1 MKINLS
7 LKHSNKLIN
16 LKHNNRSFEEEE
28 WDQTITEHINR
39 DLSKYNTT
47 FIKEPIEEAYEKAF
61 GEALKEYNAKQKK
74 PYRQIHDYYEYI
86 KEKANSSNGKKRVNT
101 TYNLMNE
108 IILTIGNKETWDN
121 IYDSFGENYKAH
133 EETEETFIQYIQYKK
148 KKSDPIFSEFLEEF
162 QTKHKHLYVFN
173 AVAHYDQKGAPHMH
187 MTFFGMA
194 EGMKK
199 GLSLQPRTTRAI
211 AQDLDGDFYAKMLE
225 SDQKKYDLAK
235 KNRERKKQGLKPLQE
250 DRRGS
255 MTASADVY
263 KQFLAESKQIFIN
276 KAQKHGFEYIEGEAN
291 NIKDM
296 HEYKRIVQKAEKE
309 AKEKAE
315 KMLQQVTKEIEEYK
329 EASLAVISKET
340 EIRLA
345 NIKESSIPQFLNNTI
360 EHLKEQVSDL
370 SKENEELKKKLNQ
383 KELN

>member
-16 LKHNNRSFEEEE
+16 LEHNNRSFEDEE
-28 WDQTITEHINR
+28 WAQTTTEHINR
-39 DLSKYNTT
+39 ELSKYNTF
-47 FIKEPIEEAYEKAF
+47 FIQEDIKQAYNRAF
-61 GEALKEYNAKQKK
+61 GEALKEYNEKLK
-74 PYRQIHDYYEYI
+74 RQDRKIDDYYEYI
-86 KEKANSSNGKKRVNT
+86 KEITNKSKGKKGANT

-108 IILTIGNKETWDN
+108 IIVTIGNKETWDN
-121 IYDSFGENYKAH
+121 IYDSFKENHESY
-133 EETEETFIQYIQYKK
+133 EETGELFTQYKK

-211 AQDLDGDFYAKMLE
+211 AQDLDGDLYAKMLE

-296 HEYKRIVQKAEKE
+296 HEYKRIIQKAEKE

-315 KMLQQVTKEIEEYK
+315 KMLQQATKEIEEYK
-329 EASLAVISKET
+329 ETLLAEISKET

-345 NIKESSIPQFLNNTI
+345 NIQESSIPQFLKDTI
-360 EHLKEQVSDL
+360 EHLKERVSDL
-370 SKENEELKKKLNQ
+370 SKENEELKKKLSQN
-383 KELN
+383 ELN